1 MAGGATAGSGRAF
14 RLDPHTLP
22 VRSFAEAGAA
32 TAAAFV
38 IEHTHAV
45 VRRAAGDTVTVPVAE
60 YRGVAVRMESTGDNG
75 EVRAYVELLHADA
88 SLTLPLAVTDDP
100 YDIYADWQ
108 AWAKALDL
116 PLLVVG
122 QDGSVGGPLAGM
134 GGIIAARPQPRRRHS
149 FFAQRR
155 PRFLAR
161 RKAGRPGAAPRVE
174 GREIIARD

>member
-1 MAGGATAGSGRAF
+1 M
-14 RLDPHTLP
+14 
-22 VRSFAEAGAA
+22 
-32 TAAAFV
+32 
-38 IEHTHAV
+38 
-45 VRRAAGDTVTVPVAE
+45 RRAAGDTVTVPVAE
-60 YRGVAVRMESTGDNG
+60 YRASPCAWNRPATPA
-75 EVRAYVELLHADA
+75 RCAHVELLHADA
-88 SLTLPLAVTDDP
+88 SLTLTLAVTDDP

-108 AWAKALDL
+108 AWAKALGL

-161 RKAGRPGAAPRVE
+161 RKAGSPGAAPRIE